1 MKTHEIFL
9 QNTNGRWSWSLL
21 ETVNDGPC
29 SRTIA
34 DGFSDHA
41 TAAEAAAEAEAEI
54 KEPGR
59 ALRLA
64 TSPRNPDFGPLA
76 DQNRSPPDADLAW
89 AALQG
94 ALASQHGLGS
104 DVCPY
109 SSSGLRES
117 WMKGWNDVENIKG
130 EARI

>member
-9 QNTNGRWSWSLL
+9 QNTNGRWSWSLMEVGDL
-21 ETVNDGPC
+21 GAATV
-29 SRTIA
+29 A

-64 TSPRNPDFGPLA
+64 RV
-76 DQNRSPPDADLAW
+76 
-89 AALQG
+89 AA
-94 ALASQHGLGS
+94 
-104 DVCPY
+104 
-109 SSSGLRES
+109 
-117 WMKGWNDVENIKG
+117 
-130 EARI
+130 